1 MNRQT
6 GKKMLVNLVEYHV
19 YQQFKAGEHKVN
31 LSMTILQF
39 DERWNIVHD
48 SLRQFENGY

>member
-6 GKKMLVNLVEYHV
+6 FEEMHVNLIRNHV
-19 YQQFKAGEHKVN
+19 YQQFKADEHKVY
-31 LSMTILQF
+31 LIMTMLHF

-48 SLRQFENGY
+48 SLRHFENGY